1 MGAVAVRKANYGSFV
16 FTLPL
21 ELPSSSYY
29 QAEVRC
35 SDAGDVVGMSPV
47 FSVAHDQQVRATAA
61 DTAGFTTFVP
71 ACIMFIMLRYEIQQC
86 ASADNNRVAVRQHAR
101 QLHAKV
107 GVTLV

>member
-1 MGAVAVRKANYGSFV
+1 VDRVDILLWIRGRSARAFAAVRFHSGQGNCLGAVAVRKANYGCFV

-47 FSVAHDQQVRATAA
+47 FSVAHDQQVRAAAA
-61 DTAGFTTFVP
+61 DTAGLTTF
-71 ACIMFIMLRYEIQQC
+71 A
-86 ASADNNRVAVRQHAR
+86 
-101 QLHAKV
+101 LHAQC
-107 GVTLV
+107 LSC